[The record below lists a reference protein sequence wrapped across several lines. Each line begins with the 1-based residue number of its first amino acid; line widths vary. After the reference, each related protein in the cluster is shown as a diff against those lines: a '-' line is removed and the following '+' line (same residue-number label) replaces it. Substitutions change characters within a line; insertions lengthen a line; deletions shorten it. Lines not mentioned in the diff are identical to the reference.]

1 MKNST
6 YKKADLEK
14 IKSLKN
20 LLTQN
25 FKYPANVELLSR
37 AIQMNDHKMQ
47 ELFKVETGCTIYRF
61 HFTERMKEACRLLIH
76 TDELLKNISGMV
88 GYKNATS
95 FINAFKDVYGVT
107 PDEYRK
113 DPVNHRCC
121 NAGKATDTMSDN

>member
-25 FKYPANVELLSR
+25 FKHPANVELLSR

-61 HFTERMKEACRLLIH
+61 HFIERMKEACRLLID

-113 DPVNHRCC
+113 DPVNHMYCKVEKV
-121 NAGKATDTMSDN
+121 AGTISNN